1 MRLAA
6 VLAVTALSFTPA
18 LAADYLRGPLPEPAA
33 KTGISQ
39 TWDWSGYTVSVHGLW
54 GTGTADQSG
63 LATPVTNATFP
74 DLAATSAIA
83 GLANFG
89 SPTLRGSGYGFA
101 FGYNTQ
107 FDDVVLGLEGE
118 YNRVSMNAESSFGPV
133 YRRLAVSGSTS
144 QWDVN
149 VSGAA
154 RTRVRDYGVLRARV
168 GAAFDRF
175 LPFVSAG
182 VVVGRF
188 NSSASM
194 SGTVQEMQLYTDTTT
209 NVQSWVPLSSILTS
223 SGSTKTS
230 SFAWGYAVGA
240 GLDVAI
246 TDAIFARGQW
256 EYIGVGGSSNVNIGL
271 HTFKGGVGA
280 RF

>member
-39 TWDWSGYTVSVHGLW
+39 SWDWSGYTVSVHGLW

-63 LATPVTNATFP
+63 LANSVTNATFP

-83 GLANFG
+83 GLVNFG
-89 SPTLRGSGYGFA
+89 TPTLRGSGYGFA

-118 YNRVSMNAESSFGPV
+118 YNRASMTADSAFGPV
-133 YRRLAVSGSTS
+133 ARRLATTGTTQWDTTVSGS
-144 QWDVN
+144 
-149 VSGAA
+149 A

-182 VVVGRF
+182 LVVGRF
-188 NSSASM
+188 NSTASM
-194 SGTVQEMQLYTDTTT
+194 SGTTQEMQLYTDPNT
-209 NVQSWVPLSSILTS
+209 NVQSWIPLSGVLAS
-223 SGSTKTS
+223 SGSVKTS
-230 SFAWGYAVGA
+230 GYSWGYAVGA

-256 EYIGVGGSSNVNIGL
+256 EYLGIGGASNVNIGL
-271 HTFKGGVGA
+271 HTFKGGIGA